1 MFERRARI
9 TALLVIAT
17 LIAGCAPA
25 ATTTPARPVP
35 TEPGPPAVGETWTK
49 TYGGSRNTVVGDVLP
64 ADDGG
69 YVIVGT
75 TNLQFDPQPRGDVYL
90 VRTDAAGEVIW
101 EKAYDAEGYHGG
113 QGATWADDG
122 SLLIVGVVD
131 TGDANGIDAYLL
143 KVDAEGNELWSRAY
157 GGPLDEYA
165 GAIVQMPDGAYILGG
180 NIVDPND
187 FIADP
192 GAAGYG
198 GFEGR
203 SNPCL
208 FKVDANGNE
217 IWSRDYPSEHNILTS
232 GGALTPDGGFLL
244 LATITHFPDPDD
256 DILLTKVD
264 GNGDELWSRTWTE
277 DKCNPYDLVQTP
289 DGNYLITASYVPA
302 GPADAKEDFLFIK
315 VDPEGNEIWRSTFG
329 HPDMIDYGVVLTPAA
344 GGGYVAV
351 GEQTPD
357 HYTWET
363 DIKWVKIDEEGQ
375 LIWERARTASHT
387 MFSAILQHPDGG
399 FVVAGGMSVG
409 SMFNIV
415 LIKTDHQ
422 GQVAE

>member
-1 MFERRARI
+1 MFKKCISI

-17 LIAGCAPA
+17 LATSCAAA
-25 ATTTPARPVP
+25 ATPTPVP
-35 TEPGPPAVGETWTK
+35 PTPPEPGPPAVGDTWTK
-49 TYGGSRNTVVGDVLP
+49 TYGGSRNTIVGDVLL

-75 TNLQFDPQPRGDVYL
+75 TNLQFEPQPRGDVYL
-90 VRTDAAGEVIW
+90 VRTDGAGEVIW
-101 EKAYDAEGYHGG
+101 ERTYGRQAYQGG

-131 TGDANGIDAYLL
+131 TGDANGMDAYLL
-143 KVDAEGNELWSRAY
+143 KVDAEGNELWSKTY
-157 GGPLDEYA
+157 GGPLDEYT
-165 GAIVQMPDGAYILGG
+165 GAIGQTPDGAYILGG
-180 NIVDPND
+180 NTVDPND
-187 FIADP
+187 IIADP

-208 FKVDANGNE
+208 FKVDADGNE
-217 IWSRDYPSEHNILTS
+217 IWSRAYPSEQNILTS
-232 GGALTPDGGFLL
+232 GGSLTPDGGFLL

-264 GNGDELWSRTWTE
+264 ENGDEVWSRTWTE
-277 DKCNPYDLVQTP
+277 DKCNPYDLVQTT

-302 GPADAKEDFLFIK
+302 GPGDAKEDFLFIK
-315 VDPEGNEIWRSTFG
+315 IDPDGNEIWRSTFG

-351 GEQTPD
+351 GEQTRD
-357 HYTWET
+357 HYTWEA
-363 DIKWVKIDEEGQ
+363 DIKLVKIDEDGK
-375 LIWERARTASHT
+375 LVWERARSASHT

-399 FVVAGGMSVG
+399 FVVAGAMSKG

-415 LIKTDHQ
+415 LIKTNLQ

>member
-1 MFERRARI
+1 MLSKCTRM
-9 TALLVIAT
+9 TAWIMLAA
-17 LIAGCAPA
+17 LIAGCASA
-25 ATTTPARPVP
+25 ATPTPVRPTP
-35 TEPGPPAVGETWTK
+35 PEPGPPAVGDTWTK
-49 TYGGSRNTVVGDVLP
+49 TYGGSRNTVVGDVLV

-75 TNLQFDPQPRGDVYL
+75 TNLEFEPQPRGDVYL
-90 VRTDAAGEVIW
+90 VWTDSAGEVIW
-101 EKAYDAEGYHGG
+101 EHTYGGEGYQGG
-113 QGATWADDG
+113 QSATWADDG

-131 TGDANGIDAYLL
+131 TGDANSIDAYLL
-143 KVDAEGNELWSRAY
+143 KVDAEGNELWSQAY

-165 GAIVQMPDGAYILGG
+165 GAIGQTPDGAYILGG

-187 FIADP
+187 IIADP

-203 SNPCL
+203 SNLCL
-208 FKVDANGNE
+208 FKVDAGGNE
-217 IWSRDYPSEHNILTS
+217 IWSRVYESEQNILAS

-264 GNGDELWSRTWTE
+264 GNGDEVWSRTWTE
-277 DKCNPYDLVQTP
+277 DKCNPYDLVQTT

-302 GPADAKEDFLFIK
+302 GPGDAKEDFLFIK
-315 VDPEGNEIWRSTFG
+315 IDPDGNEIWRSTFG

-351 GEQTPD
+351 GEQTRD
-357 HYTWET
+357 HYTWEA
-363 DIKWVKIDEEGQ
+363 DIKLVKIDEDGK
-375 LIWERARTASHT
+375 LVWERARTASHT

-399 FVVAGGMSVG
+399 FVVAGGMSRD